1 MNRRTFTQGLAVA
14 VALFLPVLAS
24 AAEVAAADTHT
35 KGAKP
40 RRIAQGQTVN
50 LADYVVPGKTTV
62 FDFTS
67 KYCPPCEA
75 IAPELDKLHAKRA
88 DIAVVAVDINRP
100 ETRGID
106 WKSPVAQQ
114 YSLRSIPHFKVYGPD
129 GKLLAED
136 TPNDAKGR
144 KMVMQWLN
152 ECLRV
157 HRGRSA
163 VARCARDPH
172 GGLTRPE
179 PREEWSHESYAC
191 CFSFLGRCALARWL
205 ALHRGAL
212 GPDGLWALWR

>member
-14 VALFLPVLAS
+14 VAVFLPVLAS

-106 WKSPVAQQ
+106 WKSPLAQQ

-152 ECLRV
+152 
-157 HRGRSA
+157 
-163 VARCARDPH
+163 
-172 GGLTRPE
+172 
-179 PREEWSHESYAC
+179 
-191 CFSFLGRCALARWL
+191 
-205 ALHRGAL
+205 
-212 GPDGLWALWR
+212 

>member
-129 GKLLAED
+129 GNYSPK
-136 TPNDAKGR
+136 TPPTTRKGE
-144 KMVMQWLN
+144 KW
-152 ECLRV
+152 
-157 HRGRSA
+157 
-163 VARCARDPH
+163 
-172 GGLTRPE
+172 
-179 PREEWSHESYAC
+179 
-191 CFSFLGRCALARWL
+191 
-205 ALHRGAL
+205 
-212 GPDGLWALWR
+212 